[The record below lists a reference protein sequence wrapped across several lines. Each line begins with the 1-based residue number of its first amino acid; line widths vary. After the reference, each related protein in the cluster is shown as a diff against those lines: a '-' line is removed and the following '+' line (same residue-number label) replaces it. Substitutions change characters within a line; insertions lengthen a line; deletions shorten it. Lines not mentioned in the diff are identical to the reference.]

1 MAHKSF
7 QPIVLVHG
15 GAGDIP
21 DSRVSAKLDGVCRAA
36 RKGYEILQKTGSV
49 LDGIVAAVELMEDEP
64 AFNAGKGSVLTLEGN
79 IEMEALICEGK
90 NLKSGAVTLV
100 KNIAHP
106 ISLARRVMV
115 ETPHA
120 FLGGEAVNEFA
131 ARMGVPTVPDDY
143 LFTSAAQAAL
153 DHFKQAKSIPSKME
167 IGEVGVGTV
176 GSVAIDAAGHMASAT
191 STGGITG
198 KYNGRIGDTPLLG
211 CGGYADDER
220 GTVSTTGH
228 GETIMRYN
236 LAQRI
241 LADIASGKSAQE
253 GTKDQCEG
261 MTKRLNNT
269 GGAITISSR
278 GEVGVF
284 FTSKRMAWA
293 YQLGDELHYGIE
305 HGQHLVDKV

>member
-1 MAHKSF
+1 MCFMIMKIKGLNFLILTAAMAHKSF

-64 AFNAGKGSVLTLEGN
+64 AFNA
-79 IEMEALICEGK
+79 
-90 NLKSGAVTLV
+90 GAVTLV